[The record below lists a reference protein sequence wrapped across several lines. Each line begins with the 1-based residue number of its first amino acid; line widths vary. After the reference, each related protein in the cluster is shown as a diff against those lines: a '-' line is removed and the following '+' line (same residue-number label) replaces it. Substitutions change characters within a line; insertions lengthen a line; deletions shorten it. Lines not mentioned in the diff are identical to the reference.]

1 MGSARRLSPDS
12 GGARCGSRSGLRDWR
27 PRERHEDERIQPWLE
42 APSPY
47 DYRPLDPPRAE
58 TQRDDEEEHGSRVV
72 IIEI

>member
-1 MGSARRLSPDS
+1 MGSARR
-12 GGARCGSRSGLRDWR
+12 DWR
-27 PRERHEDERIQPWLE
+27 PSERPEAERIQPWLE

-58 TQRDDEEEHGSRVV
+58 TQTDDDEERGTRVV